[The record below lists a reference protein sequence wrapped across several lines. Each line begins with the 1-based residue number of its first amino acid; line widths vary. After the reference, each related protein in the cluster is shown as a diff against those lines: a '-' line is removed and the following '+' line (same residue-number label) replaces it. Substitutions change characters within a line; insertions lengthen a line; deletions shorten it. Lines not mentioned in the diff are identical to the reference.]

1 MSSLPT
7 ELDEYL
13 AVRRALG
20 YQLRLTG
27 RLLKRFVEFAEP
39 AHADYITTKLA
50 LTWATQPAHA
60 QPAQWANRLAMVPP
74 PVPTS
79 FSPTAEPE

>member
-27 RLLKRFVEFAEP
+27 RLLKRFVEFAEH
-39 AHADYITTKLA
+39 AHADYMKIKEKVR
-50 LTWATQPAHA
+50 QGS
-60 QPAQWANRLAMVPP
+60 RM
-74 PVPTS
+74 
-79 FSPTAEPE
+79 E